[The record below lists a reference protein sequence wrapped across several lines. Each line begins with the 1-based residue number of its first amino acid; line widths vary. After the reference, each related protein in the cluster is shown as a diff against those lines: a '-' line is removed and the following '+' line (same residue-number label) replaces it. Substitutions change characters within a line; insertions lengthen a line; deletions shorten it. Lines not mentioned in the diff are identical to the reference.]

1 VLVVAAVVLVVE
13 VVEVLV
19 VEVLDVEVVV
29 TVVELVEVEVE
40 VVVVEVGVQS
50 GSPGCIVQVQ
60 PPALQLSMT
69 DLLHA
74 LRAIPDKP
82 AHPASISAVQFFLP
96 HEGGAAV
103 ATEETKTP
111 APSAT
116 AANVTTTLLPIVL
129 MVIFG
134 SPLWPFLPLVSAV
147 SAHDHDPPI
156 PPDPVGSRDFF
167 ASGGFW
173 AGAPPST

>member
-1 VLVVAAVVLVVE
+1 VLVVE
-13 VVEVLV
+13 LVEVEVVVVATLVLV

-29 TVVELVEVEVE
+29 TVVELVEVE
-40 VVVVEVGVQS
+40 VVVEVGVQS

-82 AHPASISAVQFFLP
+82 AHPASISSVQFFLP
-96 HEGGAAV
+96 HAGGAAV

-134 SPLWPFLPLVSAV
+134 SPLWPF
-147 SAHDHDPPI
+147 
-156 PPDPVGSRDFF
+156 
-167 ASGGFW
+167 
-173 AGAPPST
+173 PSP